1 MILPNSRVSV
11 KGENVWIDK
20 IQVSDN
26 KIENINNT
34 TDFKRIVAEEK
45 DLEHLGLKIET
56 VNKEPNDKLPLL
68 NSGKYK
74 VTYNQTDY
82 FMTYLDEVDLFRRVV
97 CQDCY

>member
-1 MILPNSRVSV
+1 MMLPNSRVSV
-11 KGENVWIDK
+11 KGENVWISE

-26 KIENINNT
+26 KIKKVNNT
-34 TDFKRIVAEEK
+34 TDFNRIPAELK
-45 DLEHLGLKIET
+45 DLEHLGLKVET

-82 FMTYLDEVDLFRRVV
+82 FITYLDEVDLFRRVV
-97 CQDCY
+97 CQKCY

>member
-1 MILPNSRVSV
+1 MILPNSRVNV
-11 KGENVWIDK
+11 KGENVWISR

-26 KIENINNT
+26 KIEKVDNT
-34 TDFKRIVAEEK
+34 TDFKRIPAEPK
-45 DLEHLGLKIET
+45 DLEHLGLKVET

-82 FMTYLDEVDLFRRVV
+82 FMTFLDEVDLFRRVV
-97 CQDCY
+97 CQECY